1 MSRQHRPGDWIDA
14 EARRLV
20 EEQYQR
26 ATEVLEA
33 NQNALE
39 HLVALLL
46 EKETL
51 QGAELEEALSPVEDQ
66 TGESGELPAAAA
78 PPQAGP
84 SVGVQPAS

>member
-1 MSRQHRPGDWIDA
+1 M
-14 EARRLV
+14 

-33 NQNALE
+33 NRDALE

-51 QGAELEEALSPVEDQ
+51 QGAELDEALSPVKNQ
-66 TGESGELPAAAA
+66 TGDSDELPTAVA

-84 SVGVQPAS
+84 AVGVQPAS